1 MEIQFAK
8 EFICQDIMSEIIY
21 ITKSFEKVEELLSQF
36 KWLSVWGVF
45 DTKYGLELFEIDQRY
60 DGEYFIWRRF
70 MHRDSFLEFNN
81 YELGVKLNEVGFNY
95 DTKEVYEVDVL
106 LERYFEIPKPTI
118 SQVLK
123 WLREEKEIFIRVTL
137 SYDYSTDADGEQVD
151 RWTFWLFEVF
161 SVGSGSLIYTE
172 EISEYDSFELA
183 ALAGIEYVIDN
194 LI

>member
-1 MEIQFAK
+1 MCEFVNFSIAK
-8 EFICQDIMSEIIY
+8 KLKEKGFKEKCLAYYDIDDNVGLLHNTQYGDEYSPYQYTDLLQSHNTDTTVVQPDDSENCC
-21 ITKSFEKVEELLSQF
+21 
-36 KWLSVWGVF
+36 
-45 DTKYGLELFEIDQRY
+45 DA
-60 DGEYFIWRRF
+60 
-70 MHRDSFLEFNN
+70 
-81 YELGVKLNEVGFNY
+81 
-95 DTKEVYEVDVL
+95 
-106 LERYFEIPKPTI
+106 PTI

>member
-1 MEIQFAK
+1 MDDFVPFEIAK
-8 EFICQDIMSEIIY
+8 KLREKGFNEKTFGFYLFPIKLPQYPITY
-21 ITKSFEKVEELLSQF
+21 ITK
-36 KWLSVWGVF
+36 
-45 DTKYGLELFEIDQRY
+45 
-60 DGEYFIWRRF
+60 
-70 MHRDSFLEFNN
+70 N
-81 YELGVKLNEVGFNY
+81 YNKKDNFY
-95 DTKEVYEVDVL
+95 SA
-106 LERYFEIPKPTI
+106 PTI

-172 EISEYDSFELA
+172 EISEYDSYEQA